1 MPPIIA
7 TMLWLVL
14 LLALLRF
21 DPAKVRGTSLALWVP
36 VIWISIVGSR
46 LPSLWLGFGSGSAAR
61 AMEEGNPVDRTIDL
75 VLILLAVAILM
86 SRSFQWDK
94 FVTRNFALLAFV
106 GFGLVSVLWSDFPFI
121 TFKRWFRDL
130 GNYFVILVVLSDPRA
145 LEAVRTVLRRLAYL
159 LIPFSIL
166 LNKYYPQLSKQYD
179 QWTGAGSFVGAT
191 TSKNMLGALCLVS
204 GLFFFWDTAT
214 RWKERKEKRTKRILL
229 VNFAFIGMT
238 LWLLILSN
246 SATSRVCLVIGYLVI
261 LATYSKTFQR
271 HPGFV
276 KALIPACFLLYLIVA
291 FGFDLNG
298 LLASQLG
305 RNATLTDRTL
315 IWKTLLSVKTNPLVG
330 TGYESFWLGSRL
342 KYVWRFVGGINEAH
356 NGYLDVYLNLGAI
369 GLVLLG
375 GFLIASYR
383 RICRLMMSSS
393 ALATLSLSVWTII
406 LFYNMTEAAFKGG
419 LLWLMLLFGALTI
432 PEPVRVHLAAADAFE
447 NVHVAGQFRGVPVG
461 PTSFRK

>member
-7 TMLWLVL
+7 TMLWLAL

-21 DPAKVRGTSLALWVP
+21 DPAKVRSMSLALWVP
-36 VIWISIVGSR
+36 VIWMFILGSR
-46 LPSLWLGFGSGSAAR
+46 LPSLWFGFGAGSAAR
-61 AMEEGNPVDRTIDL
+61 AMEEGNPLDRTIDL
-75 VLILLAVAILM
+75 VLILLAVMILM

-94 FVTRNFALLAFV
+94 FVTRNFALVAFV
-106 GFGLVSVLWSDFPFI
+106 GFGLASVLWSDFPFI
-121 TFKRWFRDL
+121 AFKRWFRDL
-130 GNYFVILVVLSDPRA
+130 GNYFVILVILSDPRP

-179 QWTGAGSFVGAT
+179 QWTGAPSFVGAA
-191 TSKNMLGALCLVS
+191 TSKNMLGGLCLVS
-204 GLFFFWDTAT
+204 GLFFFWDTVT

-246 SATSRVCLVIGYLVI
+246 SATSRVCLAIGCLVI
-261 LATYSKTFQR
+261 LATHSKMFQR

-276 KALIPACFLLYLIVA
+276 KALIPGCFLLYLVLA

-305 RNATLTDRTL
+305 RNATLTDRTV
-315 IWKTLLSVKTNPLVG
+315 IWKTVLSVKTNPLVG

-342 KYVWRFVGGINEAH
+342 MHVWQVLSGINEAH
-356 NGYLDVYLNLGAI
+356 NGYLEVYLNLGAV
-369 GLVLLG
+369 GVLLLI
-375 GFLIASYR
+375 GFLLGSFR
-383 RICRLMMSSS
+383 TICKRFTSSP
-393 ALATLSLSVWTII
+393 ALASLSLSVWTIV
-406 LFYNMTEAAFKGG
+406 LFYNVTEAGFRGG
-419 LLWLMLLFGALTI
+419 LLWLMLLLGAVSI
-432 PEPVRVHLAAADAFE
+432 PEPAERRVAVAAAFG
-447 NVHVAGQFRGVPVG
+447 NVRIPEQLRGVPVG